1 MKFAPCETHGSS
13 STPNVDRELQK
24 PSAQNLL
31 LALSKA
37 FADAANSEECTKCA
51 AESASKAVTTFV
63 RETKQAKK
71 NGEWSKDDK
80 KAVKKELKD
89 IFKPLK
95 GEMKS
100 AWRDRGRWEQKQ
112 EA

>member
-1 MKFAPCETHGSS
+1 MKSAPCSVHGSS
-13 STPNVDRELQK
+13 STPNLDKELQK
-24 PSAQNLL
+24 PSAHNLL

-37 FADAANSEECTKCA
+37 FADAANSEECTRCA

-71 NGEWSKDDK
+71 TGEWSKEDK

-89 IFKPLK
+89 VFKPLK
-95 GEMKS
+95 RDMKM
-100 AWRDRGRWEQKQ
+100 AWKDKGRWEQKQ